1 VTTRTIIIGG
11 PNSGKTTLARELDP
25 HFREGDALYRAGVPW
40 SDSSE
45 LISHW
50 FDAPGPWVIEGVQV
64 PRALRKWLAREDA
77 GLPFDRCILLT
88 GALVALK
95 PGQHRMAVELFKVW
109 EQVFPVLRRRGA
121 RVEIGG
127 YRDFSKRAV

>member
-1 VTTRTIIIGG
+1 MPNRTIIIGG

-25 HFREGDALYRAGVPW
+25 HFREGDSLYRAGVPW
-40 SDSSE
+40 SNSSE

-64 PRALRKWLAREDA
+64 PRALRKWLARESD

-88 GALVALK
+88 GELAECNA
-95 PGQHRMAVELFKVW
+95 GQRAMAKGVLSVW
-109 EQVFPVLRRRGA
+109 AEVLPVLRRRGA
-121 RVEIGG
+121 RVEIGS
-127 YRDFSKRAV
+127 YHDFKRS